1 MNAVSSSLA
10 KRARQG
16 RKPAGG
22 KRHLVKSAQRVVEVL
37 EYFDWDR
44 RAARVNDICS
54 ALSYPQ
60 SSTSELLRSLAAL
73 GYLYYNR
80 SRRTYSPTARVTL
93 LGAWVEPDLFRAG
106 KAFAAVDRI
115 AERTGETVVISS
127 GGPAYMVYYIHVVQ
141 GANEGAN
148 RVHVG
153 QCEPLLHCPQGEVL
167 LASYPDREVRLALHR
182 LNIFET
188 SPKYQFVPS
197 QKFTEMQALRERG
210 WKIAPTGLGPHEGA
224 VSMLLPRRR
233 GGDRLVLSVLGA
245 RDVIQ
250 QRGEEILDILLE
262 ERKLLAS
269 TNREEAAGWRSRADR
284 LASSPG

>member
-1 MNAVSSSLA
+1 MSAVSSRLT
-10 KRARQG
+10 KKTRQG
-16 RKPAGG
+16 QKLAGG
-22 KRHLVKSAQRVVEVL
+22 GRHLVKSAQRVVEVL

-106 KAFAAVDRI
+106 KAFAALDRI
-115 AERTGETVVISS
+115 AARTGETVVISS

-141 GANEGAN
+141 GTNEGAI
-148 RVHVG
+148 RAHVG
-153 QCEPLLHCPQGEVL
+153 HFSPLLHCPQGEVL

-182 LNIFET
+182 ISIFET
-188 SPKYQFVPS
+188 SSSHQFVPA
-197 QKFTEMQALRERG
+197 QKFAEIQALRERG
-210 WKIAPTGLGPHEGA
+210 WKIAPTGLGPQEGA
-224 VSMLLPRRR
+224 VSVLLPRRR

-250 QRGEEILDILLE
+250 QRGEEILDILQQ
-262 ERKLLAS
+262 ERKLL
-269 TNREEAAGWRSRADR
+269 
-284 LASSPG
+284 SSSSG

>member
-1 MNAVSSSLA
+1 MNAVSSSLT
-10 KRARQG
+10 KKARQG
-16 RKPAGG
+16 RKTAGG
-22 KRHLVKSAQRVVEVL
+22 GRHLVKSAQRVVEVL

-127 GGPAYMVYYIHVVQ
+127 GGQAYMVYYIHVVQ
-141 GANEGAN
+141 GANDAAI
-148 RVHVG
+148 RAHVG

-167 LASYPDREVRLALHR
+167 LASYPDREIRLALHR

-188 SPKYQFVPS
+188 TRRYQFDPL

-210 WKIAPTGLGPHEGA
+210 WKIAPTGLGPQEGA
-224 VSMLLPRRR
+224 VSVLLPRRR

-245 RDVIQ
+245 GDVIQ
-250 QRGEEILDILLE
+250 RRGEEILAILLE
-262 ERKLLAS
+262 ERELLSS
-269 TNREEAAGWRSRADR
+269 TKPEEATRWRSRADR
-284 LASSPG
+284 LSSSSG

>member
-1 MNAVSSSLA
+1 MSAVSSRLT
-10 KRARQG
+10 KKARQG
-16 RKPAGG
+16 QKLAGG
-22 KRHLVKSAQRVVEVL
+22 GRHLVKSAQRVVEVL

-127 GGPAYMVYYIHVVQ
+127 SGPDYMIYYIHVVQ
-141 GANEGAN
+141 GTNEGAI
-148 RVHVG
+148 RAHVG
-153 QCEPLLHCPQGEVL
+153 ECSPLLHCPQGDVL
-167 LASYPDREVRLALHR
+167 LASYPDREIRLALHR
-182 LNIFET
+182 ISIFET
-188 SPKYQFVPS
+188 SAKYQFVPS

-210 WKIAPTGLGPHEGA
+210 WKIAPIGVGPQEGA

-233 GGDRLVLSVLGA
+233 GGDRLVLSVLGT
-245 RDVIQ
+245 REVIQ
-250 QRGEEILDILLE
+250 QRGEEILSILLD
-262 ERKLLAS
+262 ERKQLAAPY
-269 TNREEAAGWRSRADR
+269 REEITGWKSRADR
-284 LASSPG
+284 LASSSG

>member
-1 MNAVSSSLA
+1 MSAVSSSLT
-10 KRARQG
+10 KKARQG
-16 RKPAGG
+16 QKTAGG
-22 KRHLVKSAQRVVEVL
+22 GRHLVKSAQRVVEVL

-80 SRRTYSPTARVTL
+80 SRRTYSPTARVAL

-127 GGPAYMVYYIHVVQ
+127 SGPAYMVYYIHVVQ
-141 GANEGAN
+141 GANDRAI
-148 RVHVG
+148 RAHVG

-167 LASYPDREVRLALHR
+167 LASYPDREIRLALHR

-197 QKFTEMQALRERG
+197 EKFTEMQALRDRG

-250 QRGEEILDILLE
+250 QRGEEILEILLE
-262 ERKLLAS
+262 ERKLLPS
-269 TNREEAAGWRSRADR
+269 T
-284 LASSPG
+284 SSSG